1 MGSKRQE
8 RVAQRRA
15 DRKEIKLARIE
26 SREVKQAS
34 RQEGRTSR
42 TEMKQDTKRTA
53 YEMGIDPNAAMWEG
67 IGSLGKSAA
76 QVTGDILAA
85 QSGAGALGGLAGG
98 KEGKG
103 AGLLAGLTD
112 GLNQE
117 KTTDQKPKTNIILLA
132 VAAVVVF
139 LLMRKKQD
147 YVQKERI

>member
-15 DRKEIKLARIE
+15 DRKEIKLARIQ

-42 TEMKQDTKRTA
+42 TQMKQDTKRTA

-76 QVTGDILAA
+76 EVTGDILAA
-85 QSGAGALGGLAGG
+85 QSGAGALGGLGGG
-98 KEGKG
+98 KDKQG
-103 AGLLAGLTD
+103 GLLAGLTE
-112 GLNQE
+112 GLNKE
-117 KTTDQKPKTNIILLA
+117 KTEDQKPKTNIILLA

-139 LLMRKKQD
+139 LLMRKK
-147 YVQKERI
+147 